1 MESVIK
7 LALEAPFKLGV
18 VEVARMQ
25 IEVIR
30 MYGNSLVSELNHDFH
45 SFTLG
50 TSRKIKQRMFVQPQL
65 SEDAIQASGCGFRHT
80 SIVRQMKIF
89 TRRRIGL

>member
-1 MESVIK
+1 
-7 LALEAPFKLGV
+7 
-18 VEVARMQ
+18 
-25 IEVIR
+25 
-30 MYGNSLVSELNHDFH
+30 
-45 SFTLG
+45 
-50 TSRKIKQRMFVQPQL
+50 MFVQPQL